1 MQTYFEQ
8 LNEFR
13 YKAATGKEYIVYF
26 LKFWQDP
33 ANAGD
38 FIIKYQITSP
48 QGDFVWYGR
57 MSRGRVQDELQ
68 LTAEVFDKYP
78 EGALFERIEQLF
90 KRAFIFIIKKGLD
103 KGYEEPNTEFIFDA
117 GKPLSKRIWSD

>member
-1 MQTYFEQ
+1 MHAFFEQ

-33 ANAGD
+33 AKTGD
-38 FIIKYQITSP
+38 FIIKYQITS
-48 QGDFVWYGR
+48 QEGDFVWYGR
-57 MSRGRVQDELQ
+57 ISRMRIQEELQ
-68 LTAEVFDKYP
+68 LSSDVYDKYP

-90 KRAFIFIIKKGLD
+90 KRAFIFVVKKGLD
-103 KGYEEPNTEFIFDA
+103 KGYEKPNTEFLFDK
-117 GKPLSKRIWSD
+117 GKPISKRSWSD